1 MKLRGLILIGS
12 FIIGLG
18 LMIVSFFLPP
28 QGVIDPSVLNAVGMI
43 FTFSAVIEGLLSNK
57 IIKLTH
63 KNTEIYIGDKQ

>member
-12 FIIGLG
+12 FVIGLG
-18 LMIVSFFLPP
+18 LMIVSFILPP

-43 FTFSAVIEGLLSNK
+43 FTFSSVVEGLLSNK

-63 KNTEIYIGDKQ
+63 KNTEIYIGDRE

>member
-18 LMIVSFFLPP
+18 LMIVSFILPP
-28 QGVIDPSVLNAVGMI
+28 QGVIDPSVLNAAGMI

-63 KNTEIYIGDKQ
+63 KNTEIYIGDKA